1 MEEGAIIIKYQI
13 MKKKELVTK
22 DYRLKMDEVK
32 LSNEQQLLYLVNF
45 LKEKTST
52 GSKVNE
58 KAISQ

>member
-1 MEEGAIIIKYQI
+1 